1 MPWKIILQTC
11 HASLGLM
18 AVSATAAVQMIDH
31 FLCPNAMM
39 IGALANLESLLQ
51 ADDSMTVSENPVR
64 RSTRCSK
71 FCLVPALFSQLCC
84 AARSCS
90 DQNVHAFQGPK
101 PIAPSASDTKEFHVG
116 RISITTP

>member
-51 ADDSMTVSENPVR
+51 ADDSMTVSEIDNSVAAENVSFSSR
-64 RSTRCSK
+64 
-71 FCLVPALFSQLCC
+71 PAQYKMSEVLFNASFVFTVVLCC
-84 AARSCS
+84 K
-90 DQNVHAFQGPK
+90 VMF
-101 PIAPSASDTKEFHVG
+101 
-116 RISITTP
+116 